1 MQLHVAC
8 ALVCVCVCVCGN
20 FKLQAPWNGSRSAML
35 RGMFMHVHAGV
46 VVVIIVVNMIHIYNI
61 IICTMHL
68 AMAYGLRLRLR
79 SACAL
84 RLGFWNRDPNHGHP
98 DANQAGPGSE
108 PSWTRIRTK
117 QTRIRMGVRWLS
129 STMIMLFG
137 VLWLASGRMCYT
149 RHLNSNSSCSN
160 MQLASCLDKSKK
172 KTKGAC

>member
-1 MQLHVAC
+1 
-8 ALVCVCVCVCGN
+8 
-20 FKLQAPWNGSRSAML
+20 ML

-46 VVVIIVVNMIHIYNI
+46 VVVIIVVNMILIYNI

-68 AMAYGLRLRLR
+68 AMAMAYGLRLRLR

-129 STMIMLFG
+129 STMIMQFG
-137 VLWLASGRMCYT
+137 VL
-149 RHLNSNSSCSN
+149 
-160 MQLASCLDKSKK
+160 
-172 KTKGAC
+172 